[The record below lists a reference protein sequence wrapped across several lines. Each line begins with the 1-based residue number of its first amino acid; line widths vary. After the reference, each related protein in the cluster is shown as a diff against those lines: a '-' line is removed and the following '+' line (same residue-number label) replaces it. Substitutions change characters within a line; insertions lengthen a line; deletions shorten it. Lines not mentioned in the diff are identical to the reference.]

1 MNMILNIEKM
11 TFDNIIGN
19 SFEINQQILLAEKAA
34 ETDLPVL
41 ITGETG
47 TGKELFAKA
56 IHYTSKRRENPFI
69 AENCSAVPKNLFES
83 IFFGTA
89 KGAYT
94 GSCEKTGLFELAQN
108 GTLLLDE
115 LNSMPFEL
123 QPKLLRTLQEG
134 TVRRLGGYNEISVDV
149 RIIAILNEDPE
160 MLIRRCELRRDL
172 YYRLN
177 VIHIHVPPLREHR
190 KDIPLYVN
198 FFLRKYNEKYCKNFK
213 GFASN
218 VMTELKK
225 REYPGNVR
233 ELENIIES
241 AVAMGGDGTI
251 LKMKD
256 MVFL

>member
-11 TFDNIIGN
+11 TFDNIIGD
-19 SFEINQQILLAEKAA
+19 SLEINQQILLAEKAA

-160 MLIRRCELRRDL
+160 
-172 YYRLN
+172 N
-177 VIHIHVPPLREHR
+177 AH
-190 KDIPLYVN
+190 
-198 FFLRKYNEKYCKNFK
+198 
-213 GFASN
+213 
-218 VMTELKK
+218 
-225 REYPGNVR
+225 
-233 ELENIIES
+233 
-241 AVAMGGDGTI
+241 
-251 LKMKD
+251 
-256 MVFL
+256 

>member
-1 MNMILNIEKM
+1 MILNIEKM
-11 TFDNIIGN
+11 TFDNIIGD
-19 SFEINQQILLAEKAA
+19 SLEINQQILLAEKAA

-198 FFLRKYNEKYCKNFK
+198 FF
-213 GFASN
+213 
-218 VMTELKK
+218 
-225 REYPGNVR
+225 
-233 ELENIIES
+233 
-241 AVAMGGDGTI
+241 
-251 LKMKD
+251 
-256 MVFL
+256 